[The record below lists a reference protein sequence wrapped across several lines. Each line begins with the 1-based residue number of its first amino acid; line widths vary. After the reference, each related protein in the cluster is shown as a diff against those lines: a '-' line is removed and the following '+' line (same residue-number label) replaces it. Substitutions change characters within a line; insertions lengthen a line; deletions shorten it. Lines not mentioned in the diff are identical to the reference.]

1 MNGIFAV
8 EKPSGIT
15 SSQFLSKL
23 QRVLTSSEVFQKEI
37 QAARNVRIEQ
47 YKRENK
53 GKHPPNRILNRVSK
67 VKMGHGGTLD
77 PLASGVLVVGIGQGT
92 KELAN
97 YLKGTIKCYEAEALL
112 GISTTSGDCEPNG
125 EIISVN
131 KTQHL
136 QNLGE
141 EAKKELEED
150 LVQKFKGH
158 LKQTPPIFAALKM
171 NGKPLHEYAREGLP
185 LPKPIEPRQVQLY
198 DLEFVKDDFL
208 TSNHNYTFLQITDDT
223 VKDLSKLSNNPTTTQ
238 LYYADEYCTAKGLP
252 LGEPIQQGTL
262 QKNFICDPSDEELV
276 KMKDPGYKAPL
287 FHFIAKVSSGTYIRS
302 LIDDMGK
309 ALGSSAYMVS
319 LKRLSQQNWDLNKG
333 NVFKIEDFENKPERV
348 WSTVLKKVLDQGASI
363 DIQKELQQE
372 QDACT
377 TAKKEQKLDSDQADD
392 AEKIEDEN
400 NKDEQQIDIEP
411 PTKKLK
417 V

>member
-1 MNGIFAV
+1 MNGIFAI

-23 QRVLTSSEVFQKEI
+23 QRVLTSSEIFQKEI

-97 YLKGTIKCYEAEALL
+97 YLQGTVKCYEAEALL
-112 GISTTSGDCEPNG
+112 GLSTTSGDCEPNG

-131 KTQHL
+131 KTEHL
-136 QNLGE
+136 QNLSQD
-141 EAKKELEED
+141 AKTKLEND

-171 NGKPLHEYAREGLP
+171 NGKPLHEYARQGLP

-208 TSNHNYTFLQITDDT
+208 TTDHKYTFLQITDET

-238 LYYADEYCTAKGLP
+238 LYYADEYCTANGLP
-252 LGEPIQQGTL
+252 VGEPIKEGTL
-262 QKNFICDPSDEELV
+262 QKNFISDPSDEELV
-276 KMKDPGYKAPL
+276 NMKSPEYKAPL

-319 LKRLSQQNWDLNKG
+319 LKRLSQQNWDLAKG

-348 WSTVLKKVLDQGASI
+348 WSAVLKKVLDEGSNI
-363 DIQKELQQE
+363 DVQKELQNE
-372 QDACT
+372 QDTYSA
-377 TAKKEQKLDSDQADD
+377 ARKEEKLESDK
-392 AEKIEDEN
+392 AENTEESQDEKEKENQQEDN
-400 NKDEQQIDIEP
+400 EP